1 MPFLTSRASSTRHC
15 CRRIC
20 RKRRKRRKSPLKKTG
35 SLGIGGIGLRYRE
48 EIGGRRALGGHRT
61 AGGPRAFGGVSRE
74 KKKSATIGCFLFISA
89 NAVFDVANVLG
100 FIVRDDKIRNSNY
113 HQRVVG
119 HDSHMNT
126 VYFLFCF
133 SFWIEL
139 LYRDWWWIFLRFFY

>member
-20 RKRRKRRKSPLKKTG
+20 RKRRKRRKSPLKKNGVVGYPWNWTSIQG
-35 SLGIGGIGLRYRE
+35 RYCGLRAF
-48 EIGGRRALGGHRT
+48 GGRRALGGHRA

-133 SFWIEL
+133 SF
-139 LYRDWWWIFLRFFY
+139 